1 MNTTRVTSG
10 PGMTTARCVVLAL
23 LCLLPAIAASG
34 AAAVERV
41 DPHTLAQQPHGG
53 ARSVAAQW
61 RRLQAAPAPHLAP
74 QGTLNWRGVVRP
86 WQLRQGQRIVESDIS
101 LGPPLRQGEIEPEG
115 LGLANSIG
123 LWPLVG
129 GVIEIPY
136 VVTQGNAEL
145 PNAIAR
151 YNTEFAGVIQWVA
164 RTTQAD
170 YVDFELDPNDHSG
183 AGFSSLGRVGGR
195 QVIGGSIDCNLPTFL
210 HEMGHA
216 TGLWHEHSR
225 AEREAHLILSLQHA
239 IGSLAPNLDVVP
251 LIGGGQALGL
261 YDIAS
266 LMHYG
271 PFTFT
276 KNGEPT
282 LESIPPGMLIAE
294 LGDYSAGDI
303 DAVLRLYQHAPSAV
317 TVTSNP
323 PGLQVIVD
331 GVTRTTPY
339 TFTPALDS
347 NHTLNVSAGP
357 QTLNSR
363 NYIYGRWNDNRAASH
378 TVTIGRGNG
387 LTGAPTNKP
396 AVTVYQASFV
406 ELLKYEP
413 FVWPDSSGSVIA
425 TPGAQAYPP
434 LAGVYYVKRQPVQL
448 QANAQAGYSLY
459 RLYTSEG
466 GVSQNPKTTR
476 SPDWVLAYFT
486 PQPVTTIATQPAGR
500 WLWVDGGFWVGPVNF
515 SPYYDSGW
523 GAGSVHQVDVGGAP
537 QQPWSWSIRYP
548 WTTWSDAGAAAH
560 NITVPT
566 GSSSV
571 SASFGAEYN
580 LWGWAQQPCAG
591 SVAVTP
597 PSGDGFY
604 AAGSNV
610 SVSQSTV
617 AGWTFTGWQ
626 RDLAGAGTQSP
637 TPLVMND
644 EHIVV
649 ADYNTSSVPISVAKL
664 APASRVAGQPKVTL
678 AINGQGFTA
687 GTRAFVNGLYRAPKS
702 ATATQ
707 LKLAIKPA
715 DTAAAGT
722 TALFIDNLP
731 AGNWSCS
738 AYAIAELPVRSAS
751 AQPLAA
757 VSPASLTFA
766 KLAVGGTSPAQ
777 TVTLTNGGN
786 KTLALHD
793 TVVSGG
799 QAGDFLVSASTCN
812 SGLAAAASCTVDLQF
827 RPLAV
832 GKRTSKLLVIDTALD
847 SPQTVG
853 LTGTGK

>member
-10 PGMTTARCVVLAL
+10 PGMTTARGVALAL
-23 LCLLPAIAASG
+23 LWWLPAIATSG
-34 AAAVERV
+34 VATVERV
-41 DPHTLAQQPHGG
+41 DRSSLAPQPQGG
-53 ARSVAAQW
+53 ARSAAAQW
-61 RRLQAAPAPHLAP
+61 RRTQATHAPYLAP

-86 WQLRQGQRIVESDIS
+86 WQLRQGQRIVEGDIS
-101 LGPPLRQGEIEPEG
+101 VGPPVPPDEIEPEG

-129 GVIEIPY
+129 GVVQISY
-136 VVTQGNAEL
+136 AVTQGNAEL

-151 YNTEFAGVIQWVA
+151 YNTEFTGVIQWVA
-164 RTTQAD
+164 RTTEAD

-183 AGFSSLGRVGGR
+183 GGFSALGRAGGR
-195 QVIGGSIDCNLPTFL
+195 QVIGGSIDCNLPTLL

-225 AEREAHLILSLQHA
+225 AEREAHLSLSLQHV
-239 IGSLAPNLDVVP
+239 IGSAAPNLDVVP
-251 LIGGGQALGL
+251 LIGGGQSLGL

-271 PFTFT
+271 AFTFT
-276 KNGEPT
+276 KDGEPT
-282 LESIPPGMLIAE
+282 LESIPPGMSIAE

-303 DAVLRLYQHAPSAV
+303 DAILRLYQHAPSAV

-331 GVTRTTPY
+331 GVARTTPY
-339 TFTPALDS
+339 TFSPALDS
-347 NHTLNVSAGP
+347 IHTLNVPAGP

-378 TVTIGRGNG
+378 SITIGRGNG
-387 LTGAPTNKP
+387 LTGSPVNKP

-413 FVWPDSSGSVIA
+413 FVWPDSSGSVVA
-425 TPGAQAYPP
+425 TPVAQAYPP
-434 LAGVYYVKRQPVQL
+434 LAGVYYVKRQPVQV

-486 PQPVTTIATQPAGR
+486 PQQVTTIGTQPAGR

-523 GAGSVHQVDVGGAP
+523 GAGTIHQVDVGGAP

-548 WTTWSDAGAAAH
+548 WAGWSDAGAAAH
-560 NITVPT
+560 NITVPA

-580 LWGWAQQPCAG
+580 VWGWAQQPCAG
-591 SVAVTP
+591 SVTVSP

-604 AAGSNV
+604 AAGANV

-637 TPLVMND
+637 TPLTMND

-649 ADYNTSSVPISVAKL
+649 ADYNTTGVPISVAKL
-664 APASRVAGQPKVTL
+664 APASRVAGQPKFTL
-678 AINGQGFTA
+678 AITGQGFTA

-715 DTAAAGT
+715 DTATAGT

-766 KLAVGGTSPAQ
+766 KLAVGGTSPPQ

-793 TVVSGG
+793 AVVSGG
-799 QAGDFLVSASTCN
+799 QAGDFLVSASTCG
-812 SGLAAAASCTVDLQF
+812 SSLAAAASCTLDLQF
-827 RPLAV
+827 HPLAV
-832 GKRTSKLLVIDTALD
+832 GKRTSRLLVIDTALD
-847 SPQTVG
+847 SPQAVG